1 MKKSISIAAAA
12 KLLPVLAV
20 AFPLVAGSTVLADD
34 WQRLD
39 TLRITERDH
48 TRNIGALFDGRLDRV
63 SFRARERAVHCD
75 MIRIN
80 FLNGGDQEIRNRR
93 FPRGDRVAFDLN
105 GNNRHITH
113 IHFNCEPVGRGRG
126 PADFIVSGK

>member
-1 MKKSISIAAAA
+1 MTKSISIAAATR
-12 KLLPVLAV
+12 LLPVLVTALSL
-20 AFPLVAGSTVLADD
+20 FTGSVSIADD

-39 TLRITERDH
+39 TITITERDH

-63 SFRARERAVHCD
+63 SFRARDRAVRCN

-80 FLNGGDQEIRNRR
+80 FLNGSDQEIRNRR
-93 FPRGDRVAFDLN
+93 FPRGDRVAFNLD

-126 PADFIVSGK
+126 PAEFVISGK